1 MLKLRI
7 RTVYLAVFAAA
18 VLFRLGALY
27 EFFHSPLAQY
37 ANIPGLDMKTHLEL
51 GALFARGEGVFALY
65 RLTAAL
71 IPQVTGLVLLQC
83 FAGCLIAVLTVFAAF
98 RLFGSRLTALA
109 AGLFAAWYG
118 NAVLYELVTLPETLN
133 VLTALAAFA
142 AVLQARRKQ
151 FKPIWCAA
159 AGALLAL
166 TATGRPVGIAA
177 VGAGLIWL
185 IWHLYRRKS
194 RRGMAALA
202 IGLMAVWGPV
212 TVWNGLHGWPLPV
225 YGSNFNYAV
234 KVAGEKEMTS
244 WNVDTKPEKVSVLRI
259 AAGFCHK
266 LPKVFSI
273 REIPDN
279 LNYYFLKDRF
289 VFMQIG
295 VPAALLITL
304 GVAGMAV
311 VLLGRNRRG
320 GLLMWWLFFLSIIFA
335 AYYPAGRYR
344 LVLYPY
350 FAVFAG
356 YFCRALFL
364 PGRGMAI
371 LAGVLAAALEW
382 GITPQPALIRSA
394 DHTAWGMALMQQNA
408 PAEAIDREWMA
419 AVRVS
424 NGGTREMARL
434 LHRLFLLNRTEDA
447 RRILQEYP
455 GNDPY
460 RLFYGALLDLGDG
473 RIWDARRKL
482 EGLQHTVP
490 PDVKAQYCYFLGEA
504 CMRTGSGRAA
514 AAAYRELL
522 NMARTDTQKKVIS
535 EKIRTA
541 EAMAQ

>member
-7 RTVYLAVFAAA
+7 RAVYLAVFAAA

-27 EFFHSPLAQY
+27 EFFRSPLAQY
-37 ANIPGLDMKTHLEL
+37 GNIPGLDMKTHLEL
-51 GALFARGEGVFALY
+51 GALFGRGEGVFALY
-65 RLTAAL
+65 RLVAAL
-71 IPQVTGLVLLQC
+71 IPQVTGLILLQC
-83 FAGCLIAVLTVFAAF
+83 FAGCLIAVLTAFTAF
-98 RLFGSRLTALA
+98 RLFGNRLTALA

-142 AVLQARRKQ
+142 AVLQTHRKQ
-151 FKPIWCAA
+151 FKPVWCVF

-177 VGAGLIWL
+177 VGAALIWL
-185 IWHLYRRKS
+185 ILHLYRRKS
-194 RRGMAALA
+194 RRGAAALA
-202 IGLMAVWGPV
+202 IGLVAVWVPV

-234 KVAGEKEMTS
+234 KVAGQKEMTS
-244 WNVDTKPEKVSVLRI
+244 WNMDVKPEKVSVSRI

-279 LNYYFLKDRF
+279 LNYYFLKKRF

-295 VPAALLITL
+295 VPVALLITL

-311 VLLGRNRRG
+311 TLYRRTRRG
-320 GLLMWWLFFLSIIFA
+320 GLLMLWLLALSLIFA

-356 YFCRALFL
+356 YFLNTL
-364 PGRGMAI
+364 LQPGRGMAI
-371 LAGVLAAALEW
+371 LAGVSAAALEW
-382 GITPQPALIRSA
+382 MITPYPAIARSA
-394 DHTAWGMALMQQNA
+394 DHTAWGMALMLQKA
-408 PAEAIDREWMA
+408 PSEAVDREFME
-419 AVRVS
+419 AVRIS
-424 NGGTREMARL
+424 NGGTREVARL
-434 LHRLFLLNRTEDA
+434 LHRMLLANRPVDA
-447 RRILQEYP
+447 RRILREYP

-460 RLFYGALLDLGDG
+460 RRFYDALLDLGDG
-473 RIWDARRKL
+473 SVLEARRKL
-482 EGLQHTVP
+482 EEMQHAVP
-490 PDVKAQYCYFLGEA
+490 PDVKAQYYYFLGDA

-522 NMARTDTQKKVIS
+522 KMARTDTQKKVIS

>member
-65 RLTAAL
+65 RLAAAL
-71 IPQVTGLVLLQC
+71 IPQVTGLILLQC
-83 FAGCLIAVLTVFAAF
+83 FAGCLIAVLTVFTAF
-98 RLFGSRLTALA
+98 RLFGNRLTALA
-109 AGLFAAWYG
+109 AGFFAAWYG

-151 FKPIWCAA
+151 FTPVWCAA

-177 VGAGLIWL
+177 VGAALIWL
-185 IWHLYRRKS
+185 ILHLYRRKS
-194 RRGMAALA
+194 RRGAAALV
-202 IGLMAVWGPV
+202 IGLVAVWAPV

-225 YGSNFNYAV
+225 YGSNFNYAA
-234 KVAGEKEMTS
+234 KVAGQKEMTS
-244 WNVDTKPEKVSVLRI
+244 WNVDPKPEKVSVSRI

-279 LNYYFLKDRF
+279 LNYYFLKKRF
-289 VFMQIG
+289 VFMQAG
-295 VPAALLITL
+295 VPVALLVTL

-311 VLLGRNRRG
+311 TLCRRNRRG
-320 GLLMWWLFFLSIIFA
+320 GLLMLWLLFLSIIFA

-356 YFCRALFL
+356 CFLSALFL
-364 PGRGMAI
+364 PGRGMAV
-371 LAGVLAAALEW
+371 LAGVLAAVLEW
-382 GITPQPALIRSA
+382 MITPYPAITRSA
-394 DHTAWGMALMQQNA
+394 DHTAWGMALLRQKA
-408 PAEAIDREWMA
+408 PADAVDREWME
-419 AVRVS
+419 AVRIS
-424 NGGTREMARL
+424 NGGTREVARM
-434 LHRLFLLNRTEDA
+434 LHRMLLANRPVDA
-447 RRILQEYP
+447 RRILREYP

-460 RLFYGALLDLGDG
+460 RRFYDALLDLGDG
-473 RIWDARRKL
+473 SVLEARRKL
-482 EGLQHTVP
+482 EEMQHSVP
-490 PDVKAQYCYFLGEA
+490 SDVKAQYYYFLGDA

-522 NMARTDTQKKVIS
+522 KMARTDTQKKVIS